1 MKHSR
6 DEMILNPDICHLI
19 LSNSD
24 VKTFNVDHF
33 IIKSTKSEKPLD
45 IVFDKKLI
53 FNLT

>member
-6 DEMILNPDICHLI
+6 DEMILNPDICHLV

-24 VKTFNVDHF
+24 VKTINVDHF

-45 IVFDKKLI
+45 IIFDKKLI